1 MDVIEKLIVAKLLK
15 LFPTMYRPQRSITMF
30 TTTCDLSILSD
41 RHIQSSPL
49 HLISWRSV
57 V

>member
-1 MDVIEKLIVAKLLK
+1 MDMLEKLIVAKLLK
-15 LFPTMYRPQRSITMF
+15 WFPTMYRCQKSITMF
-30 TTTCDLSILSD
+30 TRAYDLSILSD

-49 HLISWRSV
+49 HPISWRSV